1 MASQETPSAQNRQ
14 QIPEGC
20 GGNRILDLFSGSYLR
35 VPVLLRFWE
44 DIVPRPFGLLGRSLV
59 VEKNLLCYNQ
69 TMGKRRR
76 SKEFKNNSQ
85 VIDMEQARAQRLEKR
100 RAERQREE
108 KKAQEAAR
116 RKTRGKM
123 AIRRSRNRRRLMIGI
138 VVMVIIGLIS
148 FSVINIISLKREQHD
163 MEQQKQELEEE
174 KEQLSKELENAG
186 DLQNL
191 EEQARDQLRLIKPG
205 EKIYI
210 FPEEITQ
217 TEETTEAEE

>member
-1 MASQETPSAQNRQ
+1 M
-14 QIPEGC
+14 
-20 GGNRILDLFSGSYLR
+20 
-35 VPVLLRFWE
+35 
-44 DIVPRPFGLLGRSLV
+44 
-59 VEKNLLCYNQ
+59 EKNLLCYNQ

>member
-1 MASQETPSAQNRQ
+1 
-14 QIPEGC
+14 
-20 GGNRILDLFSGSYLR
+20 
-35 VPVLLRFWE
+35 
-44 DIVPRPFGLLGRSLV
+44 
-59 VEKNLLCYNQ
+59 
-69 TMGKRRR
+69 
-76 SKEFKNNSQ
+76 
-85 VIDMEQARAQRLEKR
+85 
-100 RAERQREE
+100 
-108 KKAQEAAR
+108 
-116 RKTRGKM
+116 
-123 AIRRSRNRRRLMIGI
+123 MIGI

-148 FSVINIISLKREQHD
+148 FSVINIVSLKREQHD

>member
-1 MASQETPSAQNRQ
+1 M
-14 QIPEGC
+14 
-20 GGNRILDLFSGSYLR
+20 DLFSGSYLR

-44 DIVPRPFGLLGRSLV
+44 DIVPRPFGLLGSSLV

>member
-1 MASQETPSAQNRQ
+1 MDRR
-14 QIPEGC
+14 C
-20 GGNRILDLFSGSYLR
+20 RCRLR
-35 VPVLLRFWE
+35 VPVLLRLRK
-44 DIVPRPFGLLGRSLV
+44 DLIPCPFGVLGRSLV
-59 VEKNLLCYNQ
+59 VEKNMLCYNQ

-108 KKAQEAAR
+108 KKAQEAAK

-138 VVMVIIGLIS
+138 VVMIIIGLIS

-163 MEQQKQELEEE
+163 MEQQKQELEQER
-174 KEQLSKELENAG
+174 EQLNKELENAN
-186 DLQNL
+186 DLENL